1 MRYTGFFPNIEQAMP
16 TQKIPPPPSVGDI
29 VKQARK
35 NRNLTLE
42 RLAERCGV
50 SKSMLSQIERGQVNP
65 TFAVVWNLTQS
76 LGLDLNLIGEQS
88 LGNDVIE
95 HQHSYS
101 TPTRKSAD
109 GLCTLKLLSPVRT
122 SMPVEWYEMT
132 MEKSGELVSSAHALG
147 TYEHFTCQNGS
158 VRIESEGQQAL
169 ASAGDTLRYFADRPH
184 KIVNTAKGKSSGI
197 LLIASPAQY
206 ELSR

>member
-1 MRYTGFFPNIEQAMP
+1 MVATN
-16 TQKIPPPPSVGDI
+16 IPPPPSVGDI

-35 NRNLTLE
+35 ERHLTLE

-122 SMPVEWYEMT
+122 VMPVEWYEMT
-132 MEKSGELVSSAHALG
+132 MEKDGQLISSAHALG
-147 TYEHFTCQNGS
+147 TYEHFTCQSGS
-158 VRIESEGQQAL
+158 VRIESEGQT
-169 ASAGDTLRYFADRPH
+169 ASAEAGDTLRYFADRPH
-184 KIVNTAKGKSSGI
+184 KIINTADSSTRGI
-197 LLIASPAQY
+197 LLVALPTQY
-206 ELSR
+206 ESLR